1 MSQDLAGGSQGQF
14 LITLLFIYN
23 MLRVIVKDGDTIEK
37 ALKQFKRKTMNTK
50 LIKELRNRQEFEKPS
65 VTERKKK
72 LKARYVQKL
81 RNESDM

>member
-1 MSQDLAGGSQGQF
+1 
-14 LITLLFIYN
+14 
-23 MLRVIVKDGDTIEK
+23 MLRVIVKEGDNIKK

>member
-1 MSQDLAGGSQGQF
+1 
-14 LITLLFIYN
+14 

-72 LKARYVQKL
+72 LKARYIQKL

>member
-1 MSQDLAGGSQGQF
+1 
-14 LITLLFIYN
+14 

>member
-14 LITLLFIYN
+14 LITLLFICD

>member
-1 MSQDLAGGSQGQF
+1 
-14 LITLLFIYN
+14 

-50 LIKELRNRQEFEKPS
+50 LIKELRSRQEFEKPS